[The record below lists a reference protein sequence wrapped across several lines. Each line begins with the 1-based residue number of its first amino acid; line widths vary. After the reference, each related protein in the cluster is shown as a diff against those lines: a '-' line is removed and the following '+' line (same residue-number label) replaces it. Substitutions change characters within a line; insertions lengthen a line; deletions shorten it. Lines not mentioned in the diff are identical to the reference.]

1 MVNHDAVA
9 LRDQLVNRLS
19 DAGRIRTE
27 QVAEA
32 FRVAPRH
39 VFLPGVELAKAYAG
53 AAIPTKWDP
62 DGRPISSSSQPGIMA
77 IMLEQLGV
85 KPGQR
90 VLRSGPE
97 PATTPRCWHT
107 SSARPAR

>member
-1 MVNHDAVA
+1 
-9 LRDQLVNRLS
+9 
-19 DAGRIRTE
+19 
-27 QVAEA
+27 
-32 FRVAPRH
+32 
-39 VFLPGVELAKAYAG
+39 LAKAYAG